1 MYARLKKDSKWSI
14 LTLGEFKINSIKEE
28 LSEYSSEWDIY
39 TKRQESF
46 YTHKDTKMFP
56 IILTDELGWK
66 PGSEVEIKKYNDFN
80 KEDSNIEIN
89 NIFKKLEEFYSGKVI
104 RCEVVSLKPHTN
116 IRMHIDGGPLLHY
129 SRRVHIPVI
138 TSEEVTF
145 TVMDTTINMKESVWY
160 EINNQMKHGANNP
173 TDNERVHLI
182 IDILPNDMINY
193 I

>member
-1 MYARLKKDSKWSI
+1 
-14 LTLGEFKINSIKEE
+14 
-28 LSEYSSEWDIY
+28 
-39 TKRQESF
+39 
-46 YTHKDTKMFP
+46 
-56 IILTDELGWK
+56 
-66 PGSEVEIKKYNDFN
+66 
-80 KEDSNIEIN
+80 
-89 NIFKKLEEFYSGKVI
+89 
-104 RCEVVSLKPHTN
+104 
-116 IRMHIDGGPLLHY
+116 MHIDGGPLLHY